1 MSSTLLRLGLWTV
14 IIVLAAY
21 VLHESFEDQPL
32 AEMIPVAML
41 GKVLIVGIAATI
53 IGAVVRM
60 FEKGAKVVAKNRCAV
75 CRTPI
80 AHGAIYCRE
89 HLRTVLSAE
98 DERTHATKIR
108 KR

>member
-1 MSSTLLRLGLWTV
+1 MSSTVLRLGLWTV

-32 AEMIPVAML
+32 GEMIPVAML
-41 GKVLIVGIAATI
+41 GKALVVGGILIVAG
-53 IGAVVRM
+53 VVLRI
-60 FEKGAKVVAKNRCAV
+60 FEKGSKAVVKNRCAV

-80 AHGAIYCRE
+80 PHGAIYCRE
-89 HLRTVLSAE
+89 HLRTVLTAE
-98 DERTHATKIR
+98 DERTHMTKIR

>member
-1 MSSTLLRLGLWTV
+1 V

-21 VLHESFEDQPL
+21 VLHESFEDQPV

-41 GKVLIVGIAATI
+41 GKVLIVGIVVTI
-53 IGAVVRM
+53 IGAVLRV
-60 FEKGAKVVAKNRCAV
+60 FEKGAKAVSKNRCAV

-80 AHGAIYCRE
+80 PHGAIYCRE
-89 HLRTVLSAE
+89 HLRTVLSQE

-108 KR
+108 KS